1 MTDENVN
8 EETQDQAADEP
19 EVEATDAPD
28 GVADAENL
36 PVEQVPEGDV
46 PGSAEPEASAEP
58 ESTDEPTEGP
68 PVEAPAEEP
77 AAEAESTE
85 EPAEGP
91 RAGASADAEALD
103 AGASEASTPSAS
115 DSAKRKRKRLPRA
128 LRPQRS
134 RPKRERPTERKPIAR
149 VPKPEHE
156 RGRRQ
161 ERQGTVVSAAAD
173 KTIVVRVD
181 VVKVHPMY
189 KKVVKRS
196 TKLHAHDESNEAK
209 VGDIVRLV
217 ETRPLSKQ
225 KRWRLQEIVEAAK

>member
-58 ESTDEPTEGP
+58 ESTEEPAEGP
-68 PVEAPAEEP
+68 PAEEP
-77 AAEAESTE
+77 AEASAEGLAAEAESTE
-85 EPAEGP
+85 EPAS
-91 RAGASADAEALD
+91 ASADAEALD
-103 AGASEASTPSAS
+103 AEATDASAPSAS